1 MTQPTTGTATPAAA
15 PDVGTQP
22 RTTDQIEA
30 EIEATR
36 TALVGRFE
44 TLQRRL
50 SPGSVVQVAKDRVLR
65 VVKRDDGSYDPVR
78 VSVAASVALVLVV
91 YVIRRTRL

>member
-1 MTQPTTGTATPAAA
+1 M
-15 PDVGTQP
+15 
-22 RTTDQIEA
+22 
-30 EIEATR
+30 
-36 TALVGRFE
+36 
-44 TLQRRL
+44 
-50 SPGSVVQVAKDRVLR
+50 QVAKDRVMR